1 MIIIKNI
8 KSSIFVS
15 NSNFDIN
22 RLDASPT
29 LVHFSDDVPSVYYGD
44 ESSEAVIEWLVR
56 QKTEQVIEDVTAEI
70 LTEYLMDEEEYL
82 AVLFTGEC
90 R

>member
-1 MIIIKNI
+1 MNY
-8 KSSIFVS
+8 
-15 NSNFDIN
+15 
-22 RLDASPT
+22 RLDTPPT

-44 ESSEAVIEWLVR
+44 EAPEAVIEWLVR
-56 QKTEQVIEDVTAEI
+56 QKTESVIEDVTAEI

-82 AVLFTGEC
+82 AVLFSGEC